1 MNKNPYS
8 VLGVSENATDEEITK
23 AYKDLVKKYHPDKYA
38 NSDLAEL
45 ANEKM
50 SEINVAYDEIQ
61 KMRKGG
67 ASHAGSSSNE
77 YSGSYSSGNAEY
89 NSIRGLINARRFA
102 DAMARLN
109 TIQSAD
115 RGAEWN
121 FLYGLSLYGTGRVF
135 DAVGYIEKACNMDP
149 SNMEYRAVKDRLSG
163 AGFNY
168 GNGYGYGNRQ
178 GTTTQ
183 CSSCDVCQTL
193 ICADCCCECLG
204 GDLISCC

>member
-23 AYKDLVKKYHPDKYA
+23 AYKELVKKYHPDKYA

-61 KMRKGG
+61 KMRKNGG
-67 ASHAGSSSNE
+67 AYNGNTGNG
-77 YSGSYSSGNAEY
+77 YSGSYSSANAEY
-89 NSIRGLINARRFA
+89 NSIRALINARRYA
-102 DAMARLN
+102 EALARLN
-109 TIQSAD
+109 SIPSSD
-115 RGAEWN
+115 RNAEWN
-121 FLYGLSLYGTGRVF
+121 FLYGISLYGTGRVF
-135 DAVGYIEKACNMDP
+135 DAVGYIERACNMDP
-149 SNMEYRAVKDRLSG
+149 SNMEYRAVKDRMSG
-163 AGFNY
+163 TGFNY

-178 GTTTQ
+178 GNSTQ
-183 CSSCDVCQTL
+183 CSGCDVCQTL
-193 ICADCCCECLG
+193 LCADCCCECMG